1 MVGSRE
7 IIGQLL
13 DRLFRLFES
22 DISTGERF
30 EYIRK
35 LIFLMHFGAR
45 FYRRLLLVSVE

>member
-13 DRLFRLFES
+13 DRLFES
-22 DISTGERF
+22 DISTDERF

-35 LIFLMHFGAR
+35 LIFLMHFGAYD
-45 FYRRLLLVSVE
+45 YRRLLLVSVE